1 MNMPADAVR
10 LIVLVSMILTSGCAT
25 VLDCRYQLGL
35 TLRTQR
41 AWSEFDSGH
50 LLISDYSSHYGDG
63 WKEGYCSVLAGGNGL
78 PPVIPPRRYWDP
90 SPLSLHAPGGQ
101 QDWLQGF
108 LSGAARAR
116 QQSRHPNP
124 QPFLWQS
131 QHVSA
136 VSGQTHLNLHAL
148 AVTSNSTT
156 SNSVASNSVASNP
169 VASNPVTDPE
179 HVQAPDVSPPEKAP
193 DQTSAVC
200 TIRLLGIIPNPPGH
214 ASAGSAAQPDR
225 SQDVPEC
232 DQHSIEFAP
241 KLTLPAALEGFQ

>member
-10 LIVLVSMILTSGCAT
+10 LIVLVSTILTSGCAT

-41 AWSEFDSGH
+41 AWSKFDSGH
-50 LLISDYSSHYGDG
+50 LLISDYSSDYGDG

-90 SPLSLHAPGGQ
+90 SPLSLHVPGGQ

-108 LSGAARAR
+108 LSGATRAR
-116 QQSRHPNP
+116 QQSRHHNP

-131 QHVSA
+131 QHVSD
-136 VSGQTHLNLHAL
+136 VSGQTSLNLHAQ

-156 SNSVASNSVASNP
+156 SNSVAA
-169 VASNPVTDPE
+169 NPVTDPE
-179 HVQAPDVSPPEKAP
+179 HDQQPDVSPSEKAP
-193 DQTSAVC
+193 EQTSAVC
-200 TIRLLGIIPNPPGH
+200 TIRLLGIVPIPPGQ
-214 ASAGSAAQPDR
+214 ASAGFAAQPDR
-225 SQDVPEC
+225 PQDVTGC

-241 KLTLPAALEGFQ
+241 KLTLSAALEGFQ